1 MVKLHLLYDL
11 SNSCHE
17 SLSLNSLDVYNQTSF
32 DCSLALGSVC
42 GRLAF
47 LQGLFWSFALLG
59 KVHCRK
65 CLILSLKWFSEE
77 ICPFIRIIL

>member
-47 LQGLFWSFALLG
+47 LQGLFWSFVLLDNS
-59 KVHCRK
+59 VQNAIYLFHFHR
-65 CLILSLKWFSEE
+65 S
-77 ICPFIRIIL
+77 

>member
-1 MVKLHLLYDL
+1 MKLHLLYDL

-32 DCSLALGSVC
+32 DCSLALGSVWC
-42 GRLAF
+42 RLDF
-47 LQGLFWSFALLG
+47 LQGLFWSFDLLE
-59 KVHCRK
+59 KIHCRK

-77 ICPFIRIIL
+77 IRPFTRIIL